1 MRPSHWL
8 APPRRARAEA
18 ATSQGARAT
27 ASAKASPCLA
37 EARAI
42 PSERRRKARGYVPLA
57 ILALV
62 LSGAG
67 LRAQQDHAYT
77 TQDIQAGSRLYSG
90 QCQQCHGPNGETVQ
104 GINLRRGQFRRPMSD
119 EDLRRTVAIGV
130 PGTGMP
136 PFNFQPAELDAIV
149 AFIRAGF
156 DVGGLA
162 VKVGDAARGHAL
174 FDGKGG
180 CATCHRVNGNGPRV
194 APDLSEIGASRQ
206 PAQLYRSL
214 SDPVSQMMPINR
226 PVRIVMRDGKTIR
239 GRRLNEDTYTV
250 QVIDEQERLVSLDK
264 ADIRELEAAKTST
277 MPAATKTLNSEELSD
292 VIAYLLSLRG
302 QS

>member
-1 MRPSHWL
+1 MRPSI
-8 APPRRARAEA
+8 AGA
-18 ATSQGARAT
+18 AA
-27 ASAKASPCLA
+27 
-37 EARAI
+37 
-42 PSERRRKARGYVPLA
+42 LA
-57 ILALV
+57 ILIFAA
-62 LSGAG
+62 SGAG

-77 TQDIQAGSRLYSG
+77 TQDIQAGARLYSG
-90 QCQQCHGPNGETVQ
+90 QCQQCHGPNGDTVQ
-104 GINLRRGQFRRPMSD
+104 GINLRRSQFRRPMSD

-156 DVGGLA
+156 DLGGMA
-162 VKVGDAARGHAL
+162 VKVGDAARGQTL
-174 FDGKGG
+174 FAGRGG
-180 CATCHRVNGNGPRV
+180 CTSCHRVNGIGPRV

-214 SDPVSQMMPINR
+214 TDPVSQMMPINR
-226 PVRIVMRDGKTIR
+226 PVRIVTRDGKTIR

-264 ADIRELEAAKTST
+264 ADIRELEAAKSST
-277 MPAATKTLNSEELSD
+277 MPPATRTLNSEELSD
-292 VIAYLLSLRG
+292 VIAFLLSLRG